1 MATKYNESNV
11 NRMYTRAHTITL
23 NFPHPSTGLTNSIHF
38 YEQNVIELADGTEVV
53 LPDTV
58 DQADVEAPMEAMG
71 TEFPLWDL
79 LTEEPIEGATA
90 TYGQLATLLYS
101 LYFHA
106 AEKRDERR
114 AAETSGEVPFVT
126 EGLDA
131 GMDMPLEPA
140 EPVDG

>member
-1 MATKYNESNV
+1 MATKYNDTNV

-23 NFPHPSTGLTNSIHF
+23 NFPHPSTGLSNSIHF
-38 YEQNVIELADGTEVV
+38 YEQNVIEQADGTEIP

-58 DQADVEAPMEAMG
+58 GQADLEAPMEAMG

-79 LTEEPIEGATA
+79 LTEEPVEGATA

-106 AEKRDERR
+106 AEKRDERV
-114 AAETSGEVPFVT
+114 AAETMEEMPDVF
-126 EGLDA
+126 EGADA
-131 GMDMPLEPA
+131 GM
-140 EPVDG
+140 GG

>member
-1 MATKYNESNV
+1 MTKYNDTNV

-23 NFPHPSTGLTNSIHF
+23 NFPHPSSGLNNSIHF
-38 YEQNVIELADGTEVV
+38 YEQNVIEQADGTEIP

-58 DQADVEAPMEAMG
+58 GQADLEAPMELMA

-90 TYGQLATLLYS
+90 TYGELATLLYS

-106 AEKRDERR
+106 AEQRDIRLAEE
-114 AAETSGEVPFVT
+114 AANNVFE
-126 EGLDA
+126 EGIEADA
-131 GMDMPLEPA
+131 GMGP
-140 EPVDG
+140 DGA

>member
-1 MATKYNESNV
+1 MKYNENSV

-23 NFPHPSTGLTNSIHF
+23 NFPHPSTGLSNSIHF
-38 YEQNVIELADGTEVV
+38 YEQNVIEQADGTEIP
-53 LPDTV
+53 LPDTIG
-58 DQADVEAPMEAMG
+58 QAHIDAPLEVMG

-106 AEKRDERR
+106 AEKRDERE
-114 AAETSGEVPFVT
+114 AAEQLEEMPEVF

-131 GMDMPLEPA
+131 GMD
-140 EPVDG
+140 G

>member
-1 MATKYNESNV
+1 MTKYNDTPV

-23 NFPHPSTGLTNSIHF
+23 NFPHPSTGLSNSIHF
-38 YEQNVIELADGTEVV
+38 YEQNVIEQADGTEIP

-58 DQADVEAPMEAMG
+58 GQADVEAPMEAMG

-79 LTEEPIEGATA
+79 LTEEPLEGATA

-106 AEKRDERR
+106 AEKRDERE
-114 AAETSGEVPFVT
+114 AAESMGEMPEVF
-126 EGLDA
+126 EGMDA
-131 GMDMPLEPA
+131 GM
-140 EPVDG
+140 GG

>member
-1 MATKYNESNV
+1 MTKYNDTNV

-23 NFPHPSTGLTNSIHF
+23 NFPHPSMGLSNSIHF
-38 YEQNVIELADGTEVV
+38 YEQNVIEQADGTEIP

-58 DQADVEAPMEAMG
+58 GQADVEAPMEAMA

-79 LTEEPIEGATA
+79 EIEEPIEGATA

-106 AEKRDERR
+106 AQKRDERV
-114 AAETSGEVPFVT
+114 AGESMEEMPEFT
-126 EGLDA
+126 ENDA
-131 GMDMPLEPA
+131 GMD
-140 EPVDG
+140 G